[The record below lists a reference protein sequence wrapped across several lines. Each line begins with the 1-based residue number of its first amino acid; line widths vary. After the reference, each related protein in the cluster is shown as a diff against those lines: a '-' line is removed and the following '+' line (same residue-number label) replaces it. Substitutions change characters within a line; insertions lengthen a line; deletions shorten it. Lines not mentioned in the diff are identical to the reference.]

1 MTNLN
6 LCKSALRSAVFL
18 GLGLFT
24 FSSIRA
30 TEKSLE
36 TSRPN
41 IVFILADDMGY
52 GDVQVLNPERG
63 KIKTPHMDRLA
74 AEGMVFTD
82 AHTSSSVCTPTRY
95 GLLTGR
101 YNWRSSLQSG
111 VTWGYS
117 SPIIPTGRMTVAG
130 MLRQEGYK
138 TALFGKWHLGLH
150 IPTVDGKETPRR
162 GLSNVDWKG
171 RITGGPVDLGFD
183 TFFGIS
189 ASLDMTPYIYIQDDR
204 FVGEGTVEK
213 EFHPGRD
220 GAAAPDFEAID
231 VLVDVGEKSVEY
243 ILQQDASQPFFTYIP
258 LASPHTP
265 ILPTPAWQG
274 KSGLGPYADFMMQT
288 DAVIGQI
295 LQALEDAD
303 LADNTL
309 VIVSS
314 DNGCSPQAKFDDLN
328 AQGHFP
334 SAQFRGSKADLW
346 DGGHRVPFIV
356 RWPGQVKPGALND
369 ALICLTDF
377 MATSAEIVGAELPGN
392 VGEDSVSFLPALK
405 GQKIVTERKGII
417 HHSISGHF
425 AYRESKWKLL
435 LAKSSGG
442 WTAPREQAMS
452 ETDPK
457 AQLYDMEADPGETTN
472 LYEKHPKV
480 ASRLLAQLTAYVEN
494 GRSTDGPPARNDVA
508 TIKIWK

>member
-1 MTNLN
+1 MRIL
-6 LCKSALRSAVFL
+6 LLAIIGALVAPLLSAAESV
-18 GLGLFT
+18 
-24 FSSIRA
+24 
-30 TEKSLE
+30 
-36 TSRPN
+36 RPN
-41 IVFILADDMGY
+41 IIFILADDMGY
-52 GDVQVLNPERG
+52 GDVQVLNPTRG

-74 AEGMVFTD
+74 AEGMIFTD

-117 SPIIPTGRMTVAG
+117 PPIIPTGRMTVASL
-130 MLRQEGYK
+130 LREQGYK
-138 TALFGKWHLGLH
+138 TAMFGKWHLGMH

-220 GAAAPDFEAID
+220 GAAAPDFEAIN
-231 VLVDVGEKSVEY
+231 VLDDLAEKSVEY
-243 ILQQDASQPFFTYIP
+243 IRQQDGSQPFFTYIALP
-258 LASPHTP
+258 SPHTP
-265 ILPTPAWQG
+265 ILPTPEWQG
-274 KSGLGPYADFMMQT
+274 KSGLGPYGDFVVQT
-288 DAVIGQI
+288 DGFVGQI
-295 LQALEDAD
+295 VQALSEAD
-303 LADNTL
+303 LTGNTL
-309 VIVSS
+309 LIVSS
-314 DNGCSPQAKFDDLN
+314 DNGCSPQAKFDDLH

-346 DGGHRVPFIV
+346 DGGHRVPFLV
-356 RWPGQVKPGALND
+356 KWPGQVQPGSQND

-377 MATSAEIVGAELPGN
+377 MATSAEIAGAKLPGN
-392 VGEDSVSFLPALK
+392 SGEDSVSFLPALQ
-405 GQKIVTERKGII
+405 GEKIVNDRRGII

-425 AYRESKWKLL
+425 AYREGRWKLL

-442 WTAPREQAMS
+442 WASPREREMTEDA
-452 ETDPK
+452 PK
-457 AQLYDMEADPGETTN
+457 AQLYDMDADPGETTN
-472 LYEKHPKV
+472 LYGECPDV
-480 ASRLLAQLTAYVEN
+480 AARLLAQLTAYVQS
-494 GRSTDGPPARNDVA
+494 GRSTTGPPTSNDVKN
-508 TIKIWK
+508 IKIWK

>member
-1 MTNLN
+1 MKTVRILT
-6 LCKSALRSAVFL
+6 LVLVALWPASASQAAALQ
-18 GLGLFT
+18 
-24 FSSIRA
+24 
-30 TEKSLE
+30 
-36 TSRPN
+36 PN
-41 IVFILADDMGY
+41 VIFILADDMGY
-52 GDVQVLNPERG
+52 GDVQVLNPGRG

-74 AEGMVFTD
+74 AEGMIFTD

-95 GLLTGR
+95 GLMTGR
-101 YNWRSSLQSG
+101 YNWRSRLQSG

-117 SPIIPTGRMTVAG
+117 PPIIAPDRMTVAA
-130 MLRQEGYK
+130 LFRAHGYK
-138 TALFGKWHLGLH
+138 TAMFGKWHLGLN

-171 RITGGPVDLGFD
+171 RISGGPVDLGFD

-204 FVGEGTVEK
+204 FVGAGTVEK

-220 GAAAPDFEAID
+220 GAAAPDFEAIN
-231 VLVDVGEKSVEY
+231 VLGDLGEKSVAF
-243 ILQQDASQPFFTYIP
+243 IRQQDASQPFFVYIP

-265 ILPTPAWQG
+265 ILPTPEWQG

-288 DAVIGQI
+288 DAVVGQI
-295 LQALEDAD
+295 MEALEAAN
-303 LADNTL
+303 LAENTL

-314 DNGCSPQAKFDDLN
+314 DNGCSPQAKFADLH

-334 SAQFRGSKADLW
+334 SGQFRGSKADLW

-356 RWPGQVKPGALND
+356 RWPGQVKPGSQSD

-377 MATSAEIVGAELPGN
+377 IATSAEILGTELPGD
-392 VGEDSVSFLPALK
+392 VGEDSVSFLPALQ
-405 GQKIVTERKGII
+405 GREIVTERKGII

-425 AYRESKWKLL
+425 AYREGKWKLL

-442 WTAPREQAMS
+442 WTLPRERDMS
-452 ETDPK
+452 EDDPK
-457 AQLYDMEADPGETTN
+457 AQLYDMAADPGETTN
-472 LYEKHPKV
+472 LYETHPKV
-480 ASRLLAQLTAYVEN
+480 AARLLAQLTAYVEN
-494 GRSTDGPPARNDVA
+494 GRSIDGPPASNEVA
-508 TIKIWK
+508 KIKLWK